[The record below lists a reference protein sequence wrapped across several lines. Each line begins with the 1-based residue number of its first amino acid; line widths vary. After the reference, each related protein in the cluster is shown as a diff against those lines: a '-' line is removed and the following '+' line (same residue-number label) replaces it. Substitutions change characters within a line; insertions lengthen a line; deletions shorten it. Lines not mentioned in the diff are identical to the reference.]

1 MVDYVDN
8 GLVDKVGLGDTS
20 LADDRSPCT
29 LTDGEE
35 FYTIMGLLI
44 AKRKR
49 SGITEEKY
57 LG

>member
-1 MVDYVDN
+1 LVDYVDN

-35 FYTIMGLLI
+35 FYTIMGILI

-57 LG
+57 